1 MNTDIFKTGKAV
13 IKFCGDFKIVLIF
26 DGSNQTFLQ
35 PIFHRQLQLP
45 DTYKY
50 SPLDALMKG

>member
-26 DGSNQTFLQ
+26 DGSNQTFYNPFFIVNYNCL
-35 PIFHRQLQLP
+35 IHINILL
-45 DTYKY
+45 
-50 SPLDALMKG
+50 